1 MPEWLGTMTGC
12 FACSSAATVGVF
24 DLNLEE
30 KTLDEVGICRECLG
44 EFRDADWIEVLAIA
58 E

>member
-1 MPEWLGTMTGC
+1 MNGC
-12 FACSSAATVGVF
+12 FACRSEATVGVF
-24 DLNLEE
+24 DLDLEE
-30 KTLDEVGICRECLG
+30 KTIGEVEICRECLG